1 MILQTGAKFVQK
13 LTPGF
18 KSHMVWRM
26 TWGEI
31 WQTFTRVLES
41 LEIVTLMGSSYPM

>member
-26 TWGEI
+26 TGEI